1 MVDWNYLCLFN
12 DRCYSGC
19 SFTSIWSYYEEFNNT
34 RRKRGGHLISKMRF
48 VSAQLEAYLSNDVW
62 LRNAR
67 HANSMASLL
76 SKGLA
81 AIPDVK
87 LVHPT
92 QANEIFVSLPNS
104 IVKHLNNEGY
114 DVNHD
119 ELDGKAARFVAA
131 WNSEKKDIDKLLK
144 TIAKK

>member
-1 MVDWNYLCLFN
+1 
-12 DRCYSGC
+12 
-19 SFTSIWSYYEEFNNT
+19 
-34 RRKRGGHLISKMRF
+34 MRF
-48 VSAQLEAYLSNDVW
+48 ISAQLEAYLSNDVW

-76 SKGLA
+76 NKGLA
-81 AIPDVK
+81 AFPDIN

-92 QANEIFVSLPNS
+92 QSNEVFVNLPNS

-131 WNSEKKDIDKLLK
+131 WNTESNDIDKLLK
-144 TIAKK
+144 TIANYY

>member
-1 MVDWNYLCLFN
+1 
-12 DRCYSGC
+12 
-19 SFTSIWSYYEEFNNT
+19 
-34 RRKRGGHLISKMRF
+34 MRF
-48 VSAQLEAYLSNDVW
+48 ISAQLEAYLSNDVW

-76 SKGLA
+76 SKGLTA
-81 AIPDVK
+81 FPDIN

-92 QANEIFVSLPNS
+92 QSNEVFVNLPNS
-104 IVKHLNNEGY
+104 IVKYLNNEGY

-131 WNSEKKDIDKLLK
+131 WNTESNDIDKLLK
-144 TIAKK
+144 TIANYY